1 MPEESGVVVKSLN
14 KGSGLKRRPCTRE
27 SKVSSEMSLVGV
39 DDSVSVVETVAQ
51 EIAKL
56 REIPKVLS
64 GRGDELGEPTNAL
77 VSMEMFDGPKERVD
91 VEVVVRSESKAVQVE
106 ASGLEVVQSRTL
118 GTFAVKPVASL
129 VEGNVVSSV
138 A

>member
-27 SKVSSEMSLVGV
+27 SKVSSETSLVGV
-39 DDSVSVVETVAQ
+39 DDSVGVVETVAQ

-91 VEVVVRSESKAVQVE
+91 VEVVVGSESKAVQVE
-106 ASGLEVVQSRTL
+106 ASIFEVIDGRSL
-118 GTFAVKPVASL
+118 SAFSVKPFASL
-129 VEGNVVSSV
+129 VKGNVIFSV